1 MTGNDTNDSNPPL
14 YSNSGQINMNEN
26 TGKIQESKKF
36 KRGQSGNPL
45 SRPIGSKNKAT
56 LIADHLFLEDLQGI
70 CESVIAQARSGNM
83 QAAKIIFDR
92 LVPPKKDRP
101 ISIKL
106 PKIQTAEDILKAI
119 SAITQAIAN
128 GEISP
133 SEGEAIARILDI
145 HAKSIELHD
154 FEKTLNELKEKADTK

>member
-1 MTGNDTNDSNPPL
+1 MS
-14 YSNSGQINMNEN
+14 EN
-26 TGKIQESKKF
+26 TGKIQESNRF
-36 KRGQSGNPL
+36 KRGHSGNP
-45 SRPIGSKNKAT
+45 SGRPVGSKNKAT
-56 LIADHLFLEDLQGI
+56 LIADQLFLEDLQGI

-106 PKIQTAEDILKAI
+106 PKIQTAEDILKAVA
-119 SAITQAIAN
+119 AITQSIAN

-145 HAKSIELHD
+145 HAKAIELHD
-154 FEKTLNELKEKADTK
+154 FEKTLNELKEQADIK